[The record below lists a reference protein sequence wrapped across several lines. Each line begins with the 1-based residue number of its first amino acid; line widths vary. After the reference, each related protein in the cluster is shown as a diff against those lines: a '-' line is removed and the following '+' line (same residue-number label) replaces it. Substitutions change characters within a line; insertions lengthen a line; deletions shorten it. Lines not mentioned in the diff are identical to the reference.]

1 MPGSSLISSIMEAEL
16 VMNGKRANERTIALE
31 WKIKD
36 ELRMNYINLES
47 EWRPSGKVIHYKL
60 FRTLLILLENQSRII
75 LFCLKT
81 DLGNFSSA
89 FKYSYIQALSPVT
102 VQKLF
107 KLTQWNLSTHHQLPR
122 PQEGSSPEAYL
133 TATNDIRVLIKN
145 SVIYNISTNI

>member
-36 ELRMNYINLES
+36 ELQMNYINLES

-60 FRTLLILLENQSRII
+60 FRTQFDPIGKSIQDNII
-75 LFCLKT
+75 LFEDGFREFLISIQVFIHSGLIPS
-81 DLGNFSSA
+81 DSA
-89 FKYSYIQALSPVT
+89 EAFQINTMELVNSPSAT
-102 VQKLF
+102 
-107 KLTQWNLSTHHQLPR
+107 TS
-122 PQEGSSPEAYL
+122 QEGSSPEAYL